1 MCLNRALWLSL
12 VVIGAYSSSQCVVQ
26 EFESFWWQF
35 TPSDTQWC
43 AKFGRWENS
52 NDAILEHSGTFSQVS
67 RQHPQDRSQNCNG
80 QCPDMSPTYPNFC
93 GNFEQT
99 LFDTAGNSLPKHI
112 QKASFFLILHNGI
125 ISLGSEKFTGDISY
139 DYIYIQCLKLISV
152 DLSSGRPLSEGVMVS
167 EGVPVHCS
175 KRQNIEESVMSPH
188 NNLNRTRCGIQF
200 YFHCRRW
207 QIGSWEHRH
216 WESHCNLYVIGDV
229 TIQGPSVKKV
239 KQHNIPAFSS
249 PMAIFEMFWFRT
261 ITCPRGTLVSESWV
275 MIKWV
280 TFSKA
285 IPRVDTY
292 VQLPLE
298 SPIRIFFNQRWS
310 SVHCTIAPCDEPT
323 SAPLAESRST
333 TFPSLNT
340 LPAC

>member
-1 MCLNRALWLSL
+1 VCLNRALWLSL

-35 TPSDTQWC
+35 IPSDTQWC

-167 EGVPVHCS
+167 EGVPVHCKFPS
-175 KRQNIEESVMSPH
+175 FSGPGFNWFLLGFLGCSGWETHRNYFPH
-188 NNLNRTRCGIQF
+188 QWILGYMMINYDTCDRLWPTTIFAIIVKCYGLDHNAIK
-200 YFHCRRW
+200 
-207 QIGSWEHRH
+207 
-216 WESHCNLYVIGDV
+216 SHV
-229 TIQGPSVKKV
+229 TDLK
-239 KQHNIPAFSS
+239 
-249 PMAIFEMFWFRT
+249 MMWFRSEVEGCCNDPEYSNYLMLKYLRMSHIVNCYLEWDNHHNLMSTLSAFCWTLNNTT
-261 ITCPRGTLVSESWV
+261 IR
-275 MIKWV
+275 
-280 TFSKA
+280 
-285 IPRVDTY
+285 
-292 VQLPLE
+292 
-298 SPIRIFFNQRWS
+298 
-310 SVHCTIAPCDEPT
+310 
-323 SAPLAESRST
+323 
-333 TFPSLNT
+333 
-340 LPAC
+340 